1 MKKLILIIF
10 LIATFLNANIVYGA
24 EEENVTKTQDETIKE
39 QEEALGISA
48 FIKQAQ
54 KYTSEAF
61 GDMDVNDLYKSALSG
76 NINADGMVNR
86 HFQNIRYRSY

>member
-10 LIATFLNANIVYGA
+10 LLATFLNVNIVYGA
-24 EEENVTKTQDETIKE
+24 EMDETIDE

-61 GDMDVNDLYKSALSG
+61 GDMNINDLYESAITGWYGKSVFSK
-76 NINADGMVNR
+76 
-86 HFQNIRYRSY
+86 Y

>member
-10 LIATFLNANIVYGA
+10 LLATFLYVNIVYGA
-24 EEENVTKTQDETIKE
+24 EMDETIDE

-61 GDMDVNDLYKSALSG
+61 GDMNINDLYESAITG

-86 HFQNIRYRSY
+86 CFQNIRDRSYKNY